1 VVVFFDTTYASVKKM
16 VRKVCHERGAVAT
29 EKTLPVLHA
38 HLSPDAL
45 AHAIVGLSFVFLLFL
60 VCALL
65 CSLVSVLARLG
76 RRAEVDLP
84 RQASLL
90 TPGWRSRGVG

>member
-38 HLSPDAL
+38 HLSPEAL
-45 AHAIVGLSFVFLLFL
+45 ADAIVGLSFLLLLFL
-60 VCALL
+60 VSAFL
-65 CSLVSVLARLG
+65 CSLVTVLLYCA
-76 RRAEVDLP
+76 V
-84 RQASLL
+84 LL
-90 TPGWRSRGVG
+90 QCWQD